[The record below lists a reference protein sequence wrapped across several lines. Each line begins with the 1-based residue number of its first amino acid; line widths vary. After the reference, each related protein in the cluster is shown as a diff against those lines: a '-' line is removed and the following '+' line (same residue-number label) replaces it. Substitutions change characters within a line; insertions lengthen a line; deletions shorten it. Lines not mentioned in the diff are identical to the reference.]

1 MLYEKN
7 NWSFGGENTLEFD
20 EHVNSSV
27 PMYNEFHNEIINMSC
42 FFAQK
47 NSKIIDIGTSTGI
60 LINKLKE
67 NNKEK
72 NIDFVGID
80 IEEDMIK
87 ECKKRYDNIDFFNI
101 DAIDFDYTNSSI
113 ITSVLT
119 LQFINIKDRK
129 RILNKIY
136 NQLNDGG
143 VLFVVEKVRT
153 DIPLIHDIYNDLYYD
168 FKLKQF
174 TSDEIM
180 KKNQSLRGIMNPL
193 TVNENIEMFK
203 EAGFEKIDIFMKIN
217 NFVGFIII
225 K

>member
-1 MLYEKN
+1 M
-7 NWSFGGENTLEFD
+7 
-20 EHVNSSV
+20 
-27 PMYNEFHNEIINMSC
+27 
-42 FFAQK
+42 
-47 NSKIIDIGTSTGI
+47 
-60 LINKLKE
+60 
-67 NNKEK
+67 
-72 NIDFVGID
+72 
-80 IEEDMIK
+80 
-87 ECKKRYDNIDFFNI
+87 
-101 DAIDFDYTNSSI
+101 
-113 ITSVLT
+113 
-119 LQFINIKDRK
+119 K
-129 RILNKIY
+129 RILDKIY

-143 VLFVVEKVRT
+143 SLFVVEKVRT

-193 TVNENIEMFK
+193 TINENIEMFK

>member
-7 NWSFGGENTLEFD
+7 NWSFGGENTIGFD
-20 EHVNSSV
+20 EHVNNSV

-42 FFAQK
+42 FFVQK

-80 IEEDMIK
+80 VEEDMIK

-143 VLFVVEKVRT
+143 ALFVVEKVRT

>member
-20 EHVNSSV
+20 EHVNGSV
-27 PMYNEFHNEIINMSC
+27 PMYNEFHNEIIDMSC

-119 LQFINIKDRK
+119 FQFINIKDRK
-129 RILNKIY
+129 RILDKIY

-143 VLFVVEKVRT
+143 VLFVVEKIRT

-174 TSDEIM
+174 TTDEIM

-217 NFVGFIII
+217 NFVGFVII

>member
-1 MLYEKN
+1 
-7 NWSFGGENTLEFD
+7 
-20 EHVNSSV
+20 
-27 PMYNEFHNEIINMSC
+27 MSC

-47 NSKIIDIGTSTGI
+47 NSKIIDIGTSTVI

-143 VLFVVEKVRT
+143 VLFVVEKIRT

-180 KKNQSLRGIMNPL
+180 KKKSK
-193 TVNENIEMFK
+193 FK
-203 EAGFEKIDIFMKIN
+203 SNHEFSYSK
-217 NFVGFIII
+217 
-225 K
+225 